1 MIEKLIANTGNSVIM
16 ANKQEKKMP
25 ISSFLT
31 FAV

>member
-16 ANKQEKKMP
+16 ANKKKKMP